1 MDALGPF
8 PCTSL
13 VLKVMQ
19 RGFRAAIGCLSS
31 PLARLGTSI
40 NQAPLVTAAELRG
53 ASQGSCLHVNICTYI

>member
-8 PCTSL
+8 PCTSP

-19 RGFRAAIGCLSS
+19 RGFGAAIGCLSS

-40 NQAPLVTAAELRG
+40 NQAPLVTAVELQR
-53 ASQGSCLHVNICTYI
+53 ASQGSFLHVNLCTYI